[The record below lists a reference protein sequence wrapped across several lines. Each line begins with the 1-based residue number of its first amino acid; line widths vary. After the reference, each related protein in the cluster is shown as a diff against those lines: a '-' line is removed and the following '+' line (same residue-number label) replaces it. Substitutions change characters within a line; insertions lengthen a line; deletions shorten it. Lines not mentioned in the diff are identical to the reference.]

1 MKPLRSTEMNSEN
14 FSLSEKIVSS
24 SYVRQ
29 GSQARRSHEQL
40 IRHLLEQVKESTAAF
55 ILTWRS
61 PPSRSLLMLCVCSR
75 VSVQR
80 RDGARAP

>member
-1 MKPLRSTEMNSEN
+1 MKLLRSTEMNSEN

-40 IRHLLEQVKESTAAF
+40 IRHLLEQVTKCTAAF
-55 ILTWRS
+55 NLT
-61 PPSRSLLMLCVCSR
+61 
-75 VSVQR
+75 
-80 RDGARAP
+80 